1 MTYSNN
7 ERTIA
12 LERAECTRAAPI
24 ALAIRMTYVR
34 AGVSLRALAILA
46 FVLALPVLTQA
57 ETLDGNA
64 IVAEMDKRMN
74 FTECRMV
81 VRVADKKADG
91 KTRELEANV
100 EYLKNVGTRMD
111 FVEPARDRGKS
122 VLMAGSSMWMS
133 TPAVAKPVRLSG
145 KDAFM
150 GTSFTND
157 DMMNLDK
164 ADDYDSTVVS
174 SSASGWEIEMVA
186 KTANMPYPK
195 IATKIGK
202 DFLPVSMTYYARSGK
217 ESKRVAFS
225 LVRDFGGK
233 MRPSVMTIVDLMKPG
248 DESSIIF
255 DDIREEPLNR
265 SRLTPATLGK

>member
-1 MTYSNN
+1 MNASPKRNTLARFGAMRGNCAPL
-7 ERTIA
+7 A
-12 LERAECTRAAPI
+12 LAAI
-24 ALAIRMTYVR
+24 ALA
-34 AGVSLRALAILA
+34 
-46 FVLALPVLTQA
+46 LALPLQARA

-81 VRVADKKADG
+81 VRVVDKKADG
-91 KTRELEANV
+91 KTRELKANV
-100 EYLKNVGTRMD
+100 EYLKDVGTRMD
-111 FVEPARDRGKS
+111 FVEPARDRGKC
-122 VLMAGSSMWMS
+122 VLMAGTSMWMS

-164 ADDYDSTVVS
+164 ADDYESTIVS
-174 SSASGWEIEMVA
+174 QDASGWEITMVA
-186 KTANMPYPK
+186 KTASMPYPK
-195 IATKIGK
+195 IETKIGK
-202 DFLPVSMTYYARSGK
+202 DFLPVAMTYFARSGK
-217 ESKRVAFS
+217 ESKKVIFS

-233 MRPSVMTIVDLMKPG
+233 TRPSVMAIVDLMKPG

-255 DDIREEPLNR
+255 DDIREEALNR
-265 SRLTPATLGK
+265 SRLTPGSLGK